1 MARKLNIEE
10 RNKLVKDVA
19 FTYICRHGLK
29 QARDIVY
36 DIYKELRRQNN
47 EMKGKR
53 K

>member
-1 MARKLNIEE
+1 MARKLTKGEHD
-10 RNKLVKDVA
+10 KLVKDVA
-19 FTYICRHGLK
+19 STYICRHGLK

-47 EMKGKR
+47 ERKGKR